1 MKPVSKDQVELVEM
15 KNLMP
20 KMKNLMGVVNGRSD
34 RASETVGKPVRRGS
48 RDPAPLMNR

>member
-1 MKPVSKDQVELVEM
+1 MKLVSKDQVELVE
-15 KNLMP
+15 
-20 KMKNLMGVVNGRSD
+20 MKNLMGVVNGRSD